1 MSNWIG
7 QTGPWLAGFS
17 AWNLIQLKS
26 RSCWAWFFSGT
37 WGCGGAGPG
46 FEITWFLTEFSCLQI
61 QDRGPFFVPD
71 IRWESRLS
79 LRGCPQ
85 FFAMW
90 LPFPKAV
97 HKMTF
102 WFFSCA
108 RRTLFSLTFP
118 SIPVSYKSLIWWD
131 VTTGVIPYDHFPCII
146 TRILTC
152 SAVFNSL
159 RTHGLQLSRLLCPWN
174 FPGKN
179 TGVGCHFLLQGFV
192 PTRPRDWTSV
202 SCFPC
207 IGRQICSHWVTWE
220 APAS

>member
-37 WGCGGAGPG
+37 WGCGGAGPC

-71 IRWESRLS
+71 TRWESRLS

-102 WFFSCA
+102 WFFFLCPQNAFLSD
-108 RRTLFSLTFP
+108 FS
-118 SIPVSYKSLIWWD
+118 
-131 VTTGVIPYDHFPCII
+131 
-146 TRILTC
+146 
-152 SAVFNSL
+152 FNSSQLQESYLMGCDHRSDTL
-159 RTHGLQLSRLLCPWN
+159 RPFPLYHNTHTHLLSCVQLFADPWAAALQAPLSLEFSRQEYWSGLP
-174 FPGKN
+174 FPPP
-179 TGVGCHFLLQGFV
+179 GVRPHPSQGLN
-192 PTRPRDWTSV
+192 
-202 SCFPC
+202 
-207 IGRQICSHWVTWE
+207 
-220 APAS
+220 